1 VVKTTLYLPEDLKH
15 ALENVARRR
24 GRSEAD
30 VIRDAIR
37 HEIAESGP
45 PPTFPVFH
53 SGRQEPFAERDEE
66 LLDATG
72 FGLRAPGSADL

>member
-1 VVKTTLYLPEDLKH
+1 MVKTTVYLPEDLKD
-15 ALENVARRR
+15 ALANVARRR

-37 HEIAESGP
+37 HELAESEP

-53 SGRQEPFAERDEE
+53 SGNREPFAERDEE
-66 LLDATG
+66 LLGATG
-72 FGLRAPGSADL
+72 FGLSASGSADL